1 MEEKYFKLEDTLFDI
16 TERYPET
23 TVIFVEN
30 GFPQMAEESRRVDF
44 GRKINLQL
52 ALSFQNRDADSFSKL
67 LISAIENSRE
77 SNDITLDRDTG
88 GRDSAKKHLTIAG
101 LLPCPVRIPL
111 LESFNTFAKQY
122 ESKHDILLNYQLK
135 AASMGVEWIDDN
147 LKDVTEPSDI
157 PDLFISAGFDLFFDE
172 KKIGKFKKEGVFKD
186 LLPGRT
192 VNPSFKNYDLTDPRG
207 HYSMIGVVPAVFLV
221 NLKDIG
227 SRKVPR
233 TWEDILEP
241 EFENSVSLPV
251 GDFDLF
257 NGMLLNIHKRFG
269 DEGVRKLGRSLLE
282 SLHPSQMV
290 KSEKKAVNRPVITIL
305 PYFFTKTVREGST
318 MTAVW
323 PQDGAIISPLFMLAK
338 ADRREALQDVV
349 NFFASEKVGEILAHQ
364 GLFPS
369 THPDVDNRLD
379 SDKLFSWLGWDY
391 IYSIDIAET
400 IHKCEKLFDESVR
413 EGVSA

>member
-1 MEEKYFKLEDTLFDI
+1 MNTKYFSLTDTLFDI
-16 TERYPET
+16 TEKYPET
-23 TVIFVEN
+23 IGVFASN
-30 GFPQMAEESRRVDF
+30 GFPQMADEEKRRDF
-44 GRKINLQL
+44 GKKISLDI
-52 ALSFQNRDADSFSKL
+52 ALSFQNRDAESFSKL
-67 LISAIENSRE
+67 LIAAIESTDEEEDVTLKSKTSSSSEE
-77 SNDITLDRDTG
+77 SL
-88 GRDSAKKHLTIAG
+88 KIAG

-111 LESFNTFAKQY
+111 LESFTQFSRQY
-122 ESKHDILLNYQLK
+122 EEEYGIQLEYELK

-147 LKDVTEPSDI
+147 LQGITDPSGI

-172 KKIGKFKKEGVFKD
+172 NKIGKFKNNGVFKD
-186 LLPGRT
+186 LTSFPEP
-192 VNPSFKNYDLTDPRG
+192 NPTFMDYDLADPKG

-227 SRKVPR
+227 DRRIPK
-233 TWEDILEP
+233 TWEDILSP

-269 DEGVRKLGRSLLE
+269 DEGVRRLGRSLLE

-290 KSEKKAVNRPVITIL
+290 KSDRKEMNRPVVTIL

-323 PQDGAIISPLFMLAK
+323 PEDGAIISPLFMLSK
-338 ADRREALQDVV
+338 EARKKELLPVV
-349 NFFASEKVGEILAHQ
+349 NFFASREVGEILSHQ

-369 THPDVDNRLD
+369 TNPEVDNRLD
-379 SDKLFSWLGWDY
+379 SGKLFSWLGWDY
-391 IYSIDIAET
+391 IYETDIAGT
-400 IHKCEKLFDESVR
+400 IKKCEILFEESIQ
-413 EGVSA
+413 EGSGS

>member
-1 MEEKYFKLEDTLFDI
+1 MNSEYFTLNDTLFTI
-16 TERYPET
+16 TERYPD
-23 TVIFVEN
+23 TVPVFTAN
-30 GFPQMAEESRRVDF
+30 GFPQMSDEIKRRDF
-44 GRKINLQL
+44 GNRITLKN
-52 ALSFQNRDADSFSKL
+52 ALSFQKRDAETFAKL
-67 LISAIENSRE
+67 LITAIEGDRE
-77 SNDITLDRDTG
+77 GNDVTLLKQKTVHG
-88 GRDSAKKHLTIAG
+88 DSLKIAG

-111 LESFNTFAKQY
+111 LDSFNTFSKEYQSRHNINLEY
-122 ESKHDILLNYQLK
+122 ELK

-147 LKDVTEPSDI
+147 LKDIIDPSGI

-172 KKIGKFKKEGVFKD
+172 EKIGKFKKNGVFKD
-186 LLPGRT
+186 SVSCTG
-192 VNPSFKNYDLTDPRG
+192 VNPSFRDYNLKDPQG

-227 SRKVPR
+227 DRKVPK
-233 TWEDILEP
+233 TWEDILSP

-269 DEGVRKLGRSLLE
+269 EDGVRKLGRSLLE

-290 KSEKKAVNRPVITIL
+290 KSENKAVNRPVITIL

-323 PQDGAIISPLFMLAK
+323 PEDGAIISPLFMLAK
-338 ADRREALQDVV
+338 ADRLDKLQEIID
-349 NFFASEKVGEILAHQ
+349 FFASKETGEILSHQ

-369 THPDVDNRLD
+369 THPDVDNRLTQD
-379 SDKLFSWLGWDY
+379 NTFSWLGWDY
-391 IYSIDIAET
+391 IYRINIAET
-400 IHKCEKLFDESVR
+400 IQTCEKLFDESVL
-413 EGVSA
+413 EGASV

>member
-1 MEEKYFKLEDTLFDI
+1 MNTKYFSLKDTLFDI
-16 TERYPET
+16 TEKYPQT
-23 TVIFVEN
+23 IPVFISN
-30 GFPQMAEESRRVDF
+30 GFPQMGDEAKRSDF
-44 GRKINLQL
+44 GKKINLET
-52 ALSFQNRDADSFSKL
+52 ALTFQKRDADSFSKL
-67 LISAIENSRE
+67 LITAIEGLGDEDVTLSESRA
-77 SNDITLDRDTG
+77 SG
-88 GRDSAKKHLTIAG
+88 SSKKLKIAG

-111 LESFNTFAKQY
+111 MEAFKSFSEVYTGKTGIELDY
-122 ESKHDILLNYQLK
+122 ELK

-147 LKDVTEPSDI
+147 LNDITDPSGI

-172 KKIGKFKKEGVFKD
+172 EKIGKFKKNGVFRD
-186 LLPGRT
+186 LVSGLKM
-192 VNPSFKNYDLTDPRG
+192 NSSFDGYDLKDPRE

-221 NLKDIG
+221 NLKDLGDREI
-227 SRKVPR
+227 PR
-233 TWEDILEP
+233 TWEDILKK

-290 KSEKKAVNRPVITIL
+290 KSDKRTVNRPVVTIL

-323 PQDGAIISPLFMLAK
+323 PEDGAIISPLFMLAK
-338 ADRREALQDVV
+338 SAKAEELQEVV
-349 NFFASEKVGEILAHQ
+349 DFFASREVGEILSHQ

-369 THPDVDNRLD
+369 TNPDVDNRLGK
-379 SDKLFSWLGWDY
+379 DKLFSWLGWGY
-391 IYSIDIAET
+391 IYSTDIAGT
-400 IHKCEKLFDESVR
+400 IKKCEKLF
-413 EGVSA
+413 EGEL

>member
-1 MEEKYFKLEDTLFDI
+1 MNTEYFTLNDTLFTI
-16 TERYPET
+16 AERYPD
-23 TVIFVEN
+23 TVPVFTAN
-30 GFPQMAEESRRVDF
+30 GFPQMSDEIKRRDF
-44 GRKINLQL
+44 GNRITLGN
-52 ALSFQNRDADSFSKL
+52 ALSFQKRDAETFAKL
-67 LISAIENSRE
+67 LITAIEGDGGE
-77 SNDITLDRDTG
+77 NDVTLQKQKIIHGDG
-88 GRDSAKKHLTIAG
+88 LKIAG

-111 LESFNTFAKQY
+111 LDSFNAFSKEYQSRHNISLEY
-122 ESKHDILLNYQLK
+122 ELK

-147 LKDVTEPSDI
+147 LKDITDPSGI

-172 KKIGKFKKEGVFKD
+172 RKIGKFKKNGVFKD
-186 LLPGRT
+186 SVSCTG
-192 VNPSFKNYDLTDPRG
+192 VNPSFRNYNLKDPQG

-227 SRKVPR
+227 GRKIPQ
-233 TWEDILEP
+233 TWEDILSP

-269 DEGVRKLGRSLLE
+269 EDGVRKLGRSLLE

-323 PQDGAIISPLFMLAK
+323 PEDGAIISPLFMLAK
-338 ADRREALQDVV
+338 ADRLDKLQEIID
-349 NFFASEKVGEILAHQ
+349 FFASKETGEILSHQ

-369 THPDVDNRLD
+369 THPEVDNRL
-379 SDKLFSWLGWDY
+379 SENNTFSWLGWDY

-400 IHKCEKLFDESVR
+400 IQTCENLFNESVL
-413 EGVSA
+413 EGASV